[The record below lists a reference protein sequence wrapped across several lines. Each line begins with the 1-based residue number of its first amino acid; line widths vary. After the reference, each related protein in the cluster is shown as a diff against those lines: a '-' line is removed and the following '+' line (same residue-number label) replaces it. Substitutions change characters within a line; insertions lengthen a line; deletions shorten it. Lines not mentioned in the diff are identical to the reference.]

1 MQELTSQPQM
11 MSPFTGQ
18 GSPYSTPMAPRV
30 GASIP
35 GTTGGLPAQS
45 GLSVYNNPMAQ
56 QLQSMGRGED
66 TQLVHMTPRE
76 VQSLRGLAQLT
87 GGDLST
93 NPDTGLPEAG
103 LLGNLLPT
111 ILGALGAMVG
121 IPPVWLLA
129 GGTAAG
135 TAATGNLGKGLMMG
149 LGAFGGAGL
158 AGALGGTGAI
168 SNNLFNTLGKG
179 TGAAASGAANA
190 ANIAVN
196 PAITSAAGNAVGAA
210 GQAAQLSA
218 PLLSA
223 PVQTA
228 IGQIAPNALQAL
240 PQTLANPFAGSLA
253 SAAGTGTGAAI
264 AGGATPAVGG
274 LFADTVGGEA
284 AKQSLGLLGDY
295 KAATNLPFLGK
306 MGATLGPIA
315 GGLGVLN
322 ALSPTP
328 GKMKDEEETTNFP
341 YEGPYYSERKQIARM
356 PIDLRGPNPS
366 GQQQYFEPTKFFK
379 ASGEQF
385 SPGTPTTPKVP
396 FYSASTPTS
405 LGTARQGSSLVQP
418 DRKPGETMEQYLA
431 RITMG
436 GQLYAKGGE
445 MPMEEG
451 SFIFPARE
459 TAEIGNGSSR
469 AGQEVLARLGGRAID
484 GKGDGV
490 SDSIRARIGNK
501 QEARVARDEVKFGPE
516 AVTRLGKGS
525 HSRGTQ
531 KLYSLMA
538 RAAKARKSAKRGQDT
553 GLRRGLA

>member
-56 QLQSMGRGED
+56 QLQSMGRGQD

-103 LLGNLLPT
+103 WLGNLLPT
-111 ILGALGAMVG
+111 ILGAVASIALPGVSPLVWGALGA
-121 IPPVWLLA
+121 A
-129 GGTAAG
+129 GGTAA
-135 TAATGNLGKGLMMG
+135 TGSLSKGLMMG

-158 AGALGGTGAI
+158 GSAIKGAVSSAAPAATGSSLGGG
-168 SNNLFNTLGKG
+168 L
-179 TGAAASGAANA
+179 AS
-190 ANIAVN
+190 
-196 PAITSAAGNAVGAA
+196 
-210 GQAAQLSA
+210 QAAVA
-218 PLLSA
+218 PIPAAVA
-223 PVQTA
+223 PAV
-228 IGQIAPNALQAL
+228 APAVAVPTMGLEVAG
-240 PQTLANPFAGSLA
+240 QTLAEK
-253 SAAGTGTGAAI
+253 AAE
-264 AGGATPAVGG
+264 
-274 LFADTVGGEA
+274 EA
-284 AKQSLGLLGDY
+284 APKALGFLDTY
-295 KAATNLPFLGK
+295 KARTNLPFLGK
-306 MGATLGPIA
+306 MGATIGPVA

-490 SDSIRARIGNK
+490 SDSIRARIGGK
-501 QEARVARDEVKFGPE
+501 QEARVARDEVYFSPK
-516 AVTRLGKGS
+516 AVTRIGGGDHQRGS
-525 HSRGTQ
+525 K
-531 KLYSLMA
+531 KLYAMMDKA
-538 RAAKARKSAKRGQDT
+538 RNARKRAAIGADTQLRK
-553 GLRRGLA
+553 GLA

>member
-18 GSPYSTPMAPRV
+18 GSPYPAPMAPRV

-56 QLQSMGRGED
+56 QLQSMGRGQD

-103 LLGNLLPT
+103 WLGNLLPT
-111 ILGALGAMVG
+111 ILGAVATVATGGAIAPWMAG
-121 IPPVWLLA
+121 LA
-129 GGTAAG
+129 GAVGG
-135 TAATGNLGKGLMMG
+135 TAATGSLSKGLMMG

-158 AGALGGTGAI
+158 GSAIGGLGG
-168 SNNLFNTLGKG
+168 
-179 TGAAASGAANA
+179 AASGAANA
-190 ANIAVN
+190 TNIAVN
-196 PAITSAAGNAVGAA
+196 PAITSAAGNAAGAA
-210 GQAAQLSA
+210 ASQAGVA

-223 PVQTA
+223 PTQAA
-228 IGQIAPNALQAL
+228 IGQIAPAALQTL

-284 AKQSLGLLGDY
+284 AKQSLGFLGDY

-306 MGATLGPIA
+306 TGATLGPIA

-396 FYSASTPTS
+396 YYSASTPTS

-436 GQLYAKGGE
+436 GYAKGGE
-445 MPMEEG
+445 LKSKKKLKMEEG

-459 TAEIGNGSSR
+459 TAELGNGSSR

-490 SDSIRARIGNK
+490 SDSIPARIGNR
-501 QEARVARDEVKFGPE
+501 QEARVARDEVYFSPK
-516 AVTRLGKGS
+516 AVTRIGGGDHQRGS
-525 HSRGTQ
+525 K
-531 KLYSLMA
+531 KLYALM
-538 RAAKARKSAKRGQDT
+538 AKARNARKRAAIGADT
-553 GLRRGLA
+553 QLRKGLA

>member
-18 GSPYSTPMAPRV
+18 GSPYPAPMAPRV

-103 LLGNLLPT
+103 WLGNLLPT
-111 ILGALGAMVG
+111 ILGAVATVATGGAIAPWMAG
-121 IPPVWLLA
+121 LA
-129 GGTAAG
+129 GAVGG
-135 TAATGNLGKGLMMG
+135 TAATGSLSKGLMMG

-158 AGALGGTGAI
+158 GSAIKGAVSSAASG
-168 SNNLFNTLGKG
+168 
-179 TGAAASGAANA
+179 AASGAANA
-190 ANIAVN
+190 TNIAVN

-228 IGQIAPNALQAL
+228 ISQIAPNALQAL

-284 AKQSLGLLGDY
+284 AKQSLGFLGDY

-306 MGATLGPIA
+306 TGATLGPIA

-328 GKMKDEEETTNFP
+328 GKMKDEEEMTNFP
-341 YEGPYYSERKQIARM
+341 YRGPITAKREQLPVE

-366 GQQQYFEPTKFFK
+366 AQRKYTGAITFTD
-379 ASGEQF
+379 SGGNPYV
-385 SPGTPTTPKVP
+385 PGTPTTPKVP

-431 RITMG
+431 RTTMG
-436 GQLYAKGGE
+436 GYAKGGE

-490 SDSIRARIGNK
+490 SDSIRARIGGK
-501 QEARVARDEVKFGPE
+501 QEARVARDEVYFSPK
-516 AVTRLGKGS
+516 AVTRIGGGDHQRGS
-525 HSRGTQ
+525 K
-531 KLYSLMA
+531 KLYAMMDKA
-538 RAAKARKSAKRGQDT
+538 RNARKRAAIGADTQLRK
-553 GLRRGLA
+553 GLA